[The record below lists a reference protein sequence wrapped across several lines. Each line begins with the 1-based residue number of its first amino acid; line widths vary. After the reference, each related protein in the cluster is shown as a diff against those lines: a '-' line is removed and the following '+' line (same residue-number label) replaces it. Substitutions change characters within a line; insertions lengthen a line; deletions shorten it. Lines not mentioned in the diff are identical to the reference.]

1 MVCPSIPFLAGGT
14 TYTNSLLVSVATHL
28 AFGGGLFYGVLKFFE
43 EVEKKLNPDTRLGIA
58 VWLLDLHPSQNVQG
72 WRSTFAKIFER
83 VFGWKHM
90 SWKCF
95 WRSCAVTVIMTLIV
109 MLARTAASPIPKN
122 PVLEAVSLVLLF
134 GSGVVG
140 GPGPGLFVSLEN
152 PVSNKPSSK

>member
-1 MVCPSIPFLAGGT
+1 MGRTENRLSTTPSLIRLYYLPIFANTVSMVCPSIPFLAGGT

-109 MLARTAASPIPKN
+109 MLA
-122 PVLEAVSLVLLF
+122 
-134 GSGVVG
+134 
-140 GPGPGLFVSLEN
+140 
-152 PVSNKPSSK
+152 